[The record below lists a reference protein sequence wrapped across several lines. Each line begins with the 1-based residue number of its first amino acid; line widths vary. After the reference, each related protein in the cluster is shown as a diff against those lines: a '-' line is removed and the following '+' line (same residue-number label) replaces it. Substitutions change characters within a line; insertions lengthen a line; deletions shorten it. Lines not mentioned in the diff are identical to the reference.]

1 MRRAAPFVALVL
13 AVLPAAGAAPAAPR
27 ADGVHE
33 RVSRILLAYGGW
45 GRLAPVRSYRLE
57 GELFSAMRH
66 SSSPTTRVFARPN
79 QFKSLIDYEGGVEAR
94 ILDGARGWRMVSG
107 GPLQEV
113 EGPMLLA
120 MALQSARCGL
130 PWILAERE
138 SAARIIEPRE
148 EHGVKLPGLELPLGE
163 GLVLRVWTN
172 PRTHLIE
179 VSQGALRSA
188 GAFTYFE
195 NFYSDFREVNGVRF
209 PFHEENFASG
219 VQTGVTDVK
228 RVIVNP
234 PLSPTE
240 FRPPALPDSASSR
253 PPDRSRG

>member
-1 MRRAAPFVALVL
+1 MRRAAL
-13 AVLPAAGAAPAAPR
+13 LPALLLPALLAATPAPAEPR

-45 GRLAPVRSYRLE
+45 GRLAQVKAYRLE

-66 SSSPTTRVFARPN
+66 SSSPTTRVFARPDR
-79 QFKSLIDYEGGVEAR
+79 FKSLIDYEGGVEAR
-94 ILDGARGWRMVSG
+94 ILDGTRGWRMVSG

-120 MALQSARCGL
+120 MGLQAARCGL

-138 SAARIIEPRE
+138 SSARIIEPRAE
-148 EHGVKLPGLELPLGE
+148 NGVKLPGLEVPLGE

-172 PRTHLIE
+172 PRTHLVE
-179 VSQGALRSA
+179 VSQGALRMP
-188 GAFTYFE
+188 GAYTYFE
-195 NFYSDFREVNGVRF
+195 NFYSDFRDVDGVQF

-219 VQTGVTDVK
+219 MQTGVTDVK

-240 FRPPALPDSASSR
+240 FRPPAPPDSAGAR
-253 PPDRSRG
+253 PRDRSHG